1 MQEVVVDQYGNLK
14 DGIETVM
21 VYGVALPSGLHPKAN
36 IARAN
41 TALLADAIN
50 TERKTGLTPRK
61 LAEQRAELL
70 GALKRFTSYGDVF
83 AYRPHEGN
91 PYDHAVELIAK
102 CEAAQ

>member
-1 MQEVVVDQYGNLK
+1 MKQEFENGKYTVIFNEKTGVLQALRYGEPWQDLSGNK
-14 DGIETVM
+14 M
-21 VYGVALPSGLHPKAN
+21 VYCML
-36 IARAN
+36 ARV
-41 TALLADAIN
+41 
-50 TERKTGLTPRK
+50 EE

>member
-1 MQEVVVDQYGNLK
+1 MSIFERAVDIFDIG
-14 DGIETVM
+14 DE
-21 VYGVALPSGLHPKAN
+21 AR
-36 IARAN
+36 IAYS
-41 TALLADAIN
+41 
-50 TERKTGLTPRK
+50 ETGLTPRQ